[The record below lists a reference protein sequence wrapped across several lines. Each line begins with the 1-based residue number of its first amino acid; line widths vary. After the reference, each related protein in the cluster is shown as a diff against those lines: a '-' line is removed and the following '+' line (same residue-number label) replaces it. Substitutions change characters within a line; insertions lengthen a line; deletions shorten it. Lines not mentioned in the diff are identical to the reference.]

1 MPQAS
6 KKVAELDSPELESK
20 GRGTNSKAHNLQNNP
35 SLELIKITLFVSLYL
50 VMTEGTKKPFS
61 VREIREEFPALR
73 QLIYNKNLIY
83 FDNGATSQKPQ
94 VVLDAINRYYSKDN
108 ANIHRGVHFM
118 SQKATNEYEESR
130 KIIQKYINA
139 KKSEEIIFT
148 KGTTDGINLVAY
160 SFGELLSAGD
170 EIIITAM
177 EHHSNIVPWQMLCQR
192 KNLTLRVVPINK
204 KGELIMDEF
213 DKLLNSKTKLVAVT
227 QISNTLGTINPV
239 KEIAQKAHAVG
250 AKILVDGAQS
260 IQHMPIDVKDMDCD
274 FFVFSGH
281 KVFGPTGIGVLYG
294 KEDLLD
300 RMPPYQGGGDM
311 IARVTFERTT
321 YNELPFKFEA
331 GTPHIAGGICLGEAI
346 KFLSG
351 LDIDAIQ
358 KHEKELAEYAQDM
371 LDTFEGMQIIGE
383 AKKKT
388 SVVSFV
394 MEDIHPFDIGTLLD
408 KQGIAVR
415 TGHHCTQPLMD
426 FFGIPGT
433 VRASFAFYNTKQE
446 VDTFIEAVEKSIN
459 MLK

>member
-1 MPQAS
+1 
-6 KKVAELDSPELESK
+6 
-20 GRGTNSKAHNLQNNP
+20 
-35 SLELIKITLFVSLYL
+35 
-50 VMTEGTKKPFS
+50 MTEGTKKPFI
-61 VREIREEFPALR
+61 VREIRQQFPALR

-94 VVLDAINRYYSKDN
+94 VVLDAINMYYSKDN

-118 SQKATNEYEESR
+118 SQQATTEYEKAR
-130 KIIQKYINA
+130 VTIQNYIHA

-148 KGTTDGINLVAY
+148 KGTTDGINLVAF

-170 EIIITAM
+170 EILITAM

-192 KNLTLRVVPINK
+192 KNLTLCVAPINK
-204 KGELIMDEF
+204 KGELIIEEF

-227 QISNTLGTINPV
+227 HISNTLGTINPV
-239 KEIAQKAHAVG
+239 KELAVKAHAVG

-260 IQHMPIDVKDMDCD
+260 IQHMPIDVVDMDCD

-294 KEDLLD
+294 KEALLD
-300 RMPPYQGGGDM
+300 KMPPYQGGGDM
-311 IARVTFERTT
+311 ISRVTFEHTT

-331 GTPHIAGGICLGEAI
+331 GTPHIAGGICLGKAFE
-346 KFLSG
+346 FLSE
-351 LDIDAIQ
+351 LDMDAVQ
-358 KHEKELAEYAQDM
+358 KYEKELAEYAQDM
-371 LDTFEGMQIIGE
+371 LDTFEGLDIIGE

-394 MEDIHPFDIGTLLD
+394 VENIHPFDIGTLLD

-426 FFGIPGT
+426 FFQIPGT
-433 VRASFAFYNTKQE
+433 VRASFAFYNTREE
-446 VDTFIEAVEKSIN
+446 VDIFIAAVEKSIN

>member
-1 MPQAS
+1 
-6 KKVAELDSPELESK
+6 
-20 GRGTNSKAHNLQNNP
+20 
-35 SLELIKITLFVSLYL
+35 
-50 VMTEGTKKPFS
+50 MTDGTKKPFS
-61 VREIREEFPALR
+61 VREIREQFPALR
-73 QLIYNKNLIY
+73 QLIYGKNLIY

-118 SQKATNEYEESR
+118 SQRATTEYEESR
-130 KIIQKYINA
+130 SIIQKYINA

-148 KGTTDGINLVAY
+148 KGTTDGINLVAN

-170 EIIITAM
+170 EILITAM

-192 KNLTLRVVPINK
+192 KNLTLRVAPINK
-204 KGELIMDEF
+204 KGELIMEEF
-213 DKLLNSKTKLVAVT
+213 DKLLNSKTKLVSIT

-239 KEIAQKAHAVG
+239 KELAQKAHAVG

-260 IQHMPIDVKDMDCD
+260 IQHMSIDVRDMDCD

-294 KEDLLD
+294 KEELLD

-311 IARVTFERTT
+311 IEKVTFERTT

-351 LDIDAIQ
+351 LDMEAVQ
-358 KHEKELAEYAQDM
+358 KHERELADYAQDM
-371 LDTFEGMQIIGE
+371 LDTFEGMRIIGE

-415 TGHHCTQPLMD
+415 TGHHCTQPLME

-433 VRASFAFYNTKQE
+433 VRASFAFYNTREE
-446 VDTFIEAVEKSIN
+446 VDTFIAAVEKSIN